1 MKYLNKMKKL
11 TAILI
16 AILSFGI
23 SESYG
28 QQDVQFTQ
36 YFWNKLILNSGYAGS
51 HDVASFTLI
60 HRDQWMGIVD
70 KGRPVSS
77 AFSFH
82 MPLKNTKMAVGFT
95 AIKDDLGPTGSTNL
109 AADFAYRFQLG
120 DDSRLAFGIKA
131 GIDMFKAELMGLVG
145 TSSDPSFAS
154 NMGGQTLPNFGAS
167 AYYWS
172 EDAFLG
178 LSAPR
183 LLENKFA
190 DGTALQ
196 GLEKRHYYIMGGY
209 VFDIS
214 PMMKF
219 KPTFLGKIESNSP
232 ASIDASA
239 NFLFNE
245 KLWVG
250 AAYRSEDS
258 WDANI
263 SYLFTDALR
272 AGFAWDFTLS
282 ELKQVND
289 GSWEIMLGYDLNF
302 DKEKVMSPRY
312 F

>member
-1 MKYLNKMKKL
+1 MKYLNKMKKS
-11 TAILI
+11 IIIII

-23 SESYG
+23 SESFG

-36 YFWNKLILNSGYAGS
+36 YFWNKLLMNSGYAGS

-60 HRDQWMGIVD
+60 HRDQWTGIVD
-70 KGRPVSS
+70 NGRPVSS
-77 AFSFH
+77 SFSFH
-82 MPLKNTKMAVGFT
+82 TPLPNEKMAVG
-95 AIKDDLGPTGSTNL
+95 ISVVRDVLGPSESTNL
-109 AADFAYRFQLG
+109 AADFAYRLKLG
-120 DDSRLAFGIKA
+120 DHSRLAFGVKA
-131 GIDMFKAELMGLVG
+131 GIDMFQAELMGLVG
-145 TSSDPSFAS
+145 TSADPSFAS
-154 NMGGQTLPNFGAS
+154 NMGGNTLPNFGAS

-172 EDAFLG
+172 NEAFLG

-183 LLENKFA
+183 LLENDFA
-190 DGTALQ
+190 DGTAIQ

-214 PMMKF
+214 PIVKF

-232 ASIDASA
+232 ASIDATA
-239 NFLFNE
+239 NFLFHE

-282 ELKQVND
+282 ELKQVNN

-302 DKEKVMSPRY
+302 DKEKIMSPRY
-312 F
+312 L